1 MIYNSN
7 NNKFLN
13 ELKELR
19 AETIQSIQDVNNI
32 DELNLLIGDDKI
44 TEEEY
49 QDMVSYIQNKNSG
62 DKVINSETE
71 D

>member
-49 QDMVSYIQNKNSG
+49 QDMVSYIQNKNRNNLN
-62 DKVINSETE
+62 KK
-71 D
+71 